1 MVNVYN
7 NLRDVYDNLIN
18 GRTKLFIK
26 STNEDGSIVD
36 YIRGLAFT
44 PEGNGTMFIVD
55 EWLIE
60 QLDKVQF
67 KDGTLSVRDGEE
79 LITPAKTEKELM
91 IEEME
96 RQLAALKAET
106 DEQTDTEEQ
115 TDVSLLDYTEK
126 PTE

>member
-26 STNEDGSIVD
+26 STKEDGSIDD

-55 EWLIE
+55 DWLIE

-67 KDGTLSVRDGEE
+67 KDGVLSVKDGEE
-79 LITPAKTEKELM
+79 LIPPVKTEKELQR
-91 IEEME
+91 EALLK
-96 RQLAALKAET
+96 QLAE
-106 DEQTDTEEQ
+106 
-115 TDVSLLDYTEK
+115 LDSQ

>member
-26 STNEDGSIVD
+26 STKEDGSIDD

-67 KDGTLSVRDGEE
+67 IDGVLSVKDEEE
-79 LITPAKTEKELM
+79 LILPVKTERELQREELLRQIAELDAAEDEPVD
-91 IEEME
+91 IE
-96 RQLAALKAET
+96 
-106 DEQTDTEEQ
+106 DQTDAP
-115 TDVSLLDYTEK
+115 LLDYTEQ
-126 PTE
+126 PSE